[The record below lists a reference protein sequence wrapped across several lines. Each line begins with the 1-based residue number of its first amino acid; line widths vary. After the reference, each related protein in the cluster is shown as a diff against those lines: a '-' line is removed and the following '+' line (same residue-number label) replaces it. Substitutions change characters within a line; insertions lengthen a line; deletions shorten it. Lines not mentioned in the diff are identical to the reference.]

1 MLERLFNF
9 VMEIAVANDYKMPLE
24 NFGKIWLSIIKVEAK
39 GVMGSKI
46 SVCKLTD
53 FMLMEDFAFD

>member
-1 MLERLFNF
+1 MLEKLFNF
-9 VMEIAVANDYKMPLE
+9 VIEIAVANGYKMPLE
-24 NFGKIWLSIIKVEAK
+24 IFGKIWLSIIKVEAK

-46 SVCKLTD
+46 SMCKLTD

>member
-1 MLERLFNF
+1 
-9 VMEIAVANDYKMPLE
+9 MEIAVADDYKMPLE
-24 NFGKIWLSIIKVEAK
+24 IFGKIWLSIIKFEAK

-46 SVCKLTD
+46 SMCKLTD